1 MPIWCLQ
8 PPCQA
13 SWAQTGFSSP
23 RLLLPSLS
31 RPRIPA
37 RLPTAYKG
45 GCCYFF
51 FPLLFPHPS
60 AKIKKKKKKKPLGTE
75 REGRGRGNTA
85 NSRPQ
90 NFVESTNV
98 GETLPPESQC
108 ERLRLQQPQHR
119 TGDSGASERAE
130 TPPNKQKRRPL
141 HRAAI
146 AAHCR
151 GAEERSFPGVSLCLP
166 SSGSGAV
173 YPTPRTLRTETKPS
187 RAPLP
192 TPRSGAAKPRVAR
205 YEPPKG
211 NKQNRPGTWGD
222 PSSYREAAARV
233 APRRDRGG

>member
-1 MPIWCLQ
+1 MPAAPVPGKLGTDWFLLTPTPASQ
-8 PPCQA
+8 PEQA
-13 SWAQTGFSSP
+13 TNPSSP
-23 RLLLPSLS
+23 SHSLQRRMLLF
-31 RPRIPA
+31 
-37 RLPTAYKG
+37 
-45 GCCYFF
+45 FF

-108 ERLRLQQPQHR
+108 ERLRLQQLQHR

-205 YEPPKG
+205 LRASER
-211 NKQNRPGTWGD
+211 KQTESTRN
-222 PSSYREAAARV
+222 E
-233 APRRDRGG
+233 GGSLLLS